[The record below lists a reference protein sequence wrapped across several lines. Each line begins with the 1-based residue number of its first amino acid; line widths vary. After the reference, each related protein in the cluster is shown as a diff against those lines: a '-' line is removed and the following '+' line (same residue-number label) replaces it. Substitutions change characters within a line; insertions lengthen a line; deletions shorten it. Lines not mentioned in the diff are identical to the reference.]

1 MDAFNIA
8 AGGVMAALNR
18 FDASA
23 QKVARGDG
31 DYVSEAVEQI
41 SDKEAFSASIS
52 VMKVSDA
59 MTKRLLDIKV

>member
-8 AGGVMAALNR
+8 AGGALAALNR

-23 QKVARGDG
+23 QKTARGDG
-31 DYVSEAVEQI
+31 DYVREAVEQI
-41 SDKEAFSASIS
+41 SDKEAFSASIA
-52 VMKVSDA
+52 VMKTSDA